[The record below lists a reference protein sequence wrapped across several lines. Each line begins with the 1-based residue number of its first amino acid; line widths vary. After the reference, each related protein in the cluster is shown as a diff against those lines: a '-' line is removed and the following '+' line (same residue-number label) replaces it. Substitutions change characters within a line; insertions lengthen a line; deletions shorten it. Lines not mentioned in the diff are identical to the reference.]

1 MTEIFFSMKTK
12 ILPITDESIEKAKE
26 ILLSGGLVGIPTETV
41 YGLGAN
47 GLNSN
52 AVKEIFSVKGRPS
65 DNPLI
70 AHVHKNYD
78 LSKICVIEQDYVYKL
93 QKAFLPGPLTM
104 VYKSNGAV
112 CAEALAN
119 GDTVAVRI
127 PSHKGCQQLLESVNL
142 PIVAPSANVSKHVSP
157 VTAEHVYNDLN
168 GKISLILDG
177 GKSQG
182 GIESTVLDVTGK
194 VPRIL
199 RAGLIT
205 YEMIKEVVGA
215 CEYAEHKETDKV
227 KSPGVKY
234 SHYKPKCQTA
244 RFDKK
249 DIDKAINLY
258 EEYISQGKTPY
269 FICEESIAK
278 LLNGKNVLSLGKT
291 PNEVASNLYLK
302 LREGE
307 EIADVLIAVTER
319 KTGGVYDGIFNRLDK
334 AFYE

>member
-1 MTEIFFSMKTK
+1 MKTE
-12 ILPITDESIEKAKE
+12 ILPITDESLLKAKE
-26 ILLSGGLVGIPTETV
+26 VLINGGLVGIPTETV

-47 GLNSN
+47 GLNPN
-52 AVKEIFSVKGRPS
+52 AVKEIFAVKGRPT

-78 LSKICVIEQDYVYKL
+78 LTKICTIEQDYVYKL

-112 CAEALAN
+112 CSEALAG
-119 GDTVAVRI
+119 GDTVAIRI
-127 PSHKGCQQLLESVNL
+127 PSHEGCQKLLEKVDL

-157 VTAEHVYNDLN
+157 VTAEHVFSDLD
-168 GKISLILDG
+168 GKIPLILNG

-182 GIESTVLDVTGK
+182 GIESTVLDVTGE

-199 RAGLIT
+199 RAGLVT

-244 RFDKK
+244 KFELS
-249 DIDKAINLY
+249 DIEKAIKLY
-258 EEYISQGKTPY
+258 DEYKSKGKTPY
-269 FICEESIAK
+269 FICEESVAQK
-278 LLNGKNVLSLGKT
+278 LNGKKVLSLGKT
-291 PNEVASNLYLK
+291 PSEVASNLYLK

-307 EIADVLIAVTER
+307 NIADILIAVTER
-319 KTGGVYDGIFNRLDK
+319 KSGGVYDGIFNRLDK
-334 AFYE
+334 AFYEQ